1 MKQLMV
7 FSAAMAVLVLATPTG
22 GLALDGMSADETG
35 ISIDV
40 SSETAPISPYIY
52 GQFIEHLGRCIY
64 GGIWAEMLED
74 RKFYYPV
81 DGTEPAW
88 RPAEGNPPTEENGEL
103 PFKIL
108 VASPWKIVGDRQA
121 VSMTRENVWTGEHDV
136 LLSGG
141 SAEAPNGICQEGLAL
156 VAGKSYLGRVVIKK
170 LEGNP
175 VLRISL
181 RDSVQGSIIQQ
192 SVFEKLTPD
201 FSSYEFEFNADGDNS
216 NAALALEI
224 IAPGKVQI
232 GAVSL
237 MPSDNV
243 EGFRA
248 DTLALLRELNAPVYR
263 WPGGNFVSGYDWRD
277 GIGERDK
284 RPPRKNPAW
293 TGVEPNDV
301 GIHEFL
307 RFCELVNA
315 EPYVAINTGLGSVE
329 SGASLVRYVTSPPD
343 TPEGAERAR
352 NGRKEPWPVK
362 WWCVG
367 NEMYGDWQLGHVP
380 LEEYQKRH
388 NAFAEAI
395 RAAQPD
401 AILVGVGAV
410 GNWSEGMLKHCG
422 NHMDHISEH
431 TYWGDKKDVWE
442 YTQQAVEAIDNIAN
456 AHRKYR
462 MDLPELAGK
471 DIRIVLDEWNY
482 WHGPHYYGELG
493 VRYFHKDALGAARAL
508 HALHRNSDMYVMA
521 NYAQTVNVIG
531 AIKTTRTKA
540 IFDATAL
547 PLKLY
552 REHFGNRPV
561 LVSCGIPKV
570 DASAALTEDGKTLTL
585 GIVNCNAESITVP
598 INIRNGKASLAEPLK
613 GWLIQQDDPMA
624 ANVPSKPD
632 NITIREQ
639 AFTVESGN
647 LALPALSISL
657 IHIPVTR

>member
-243 EGFRA
+243 
-248 DTLALLRELNAPVYR
+248 
-263 WPGGNFVSGYDWRD
+263 
-277 GIGERDK
+277 
-284 RPPRKNPAW
+284 
-293 TGVEPNDV
+293 
-301 GIHEFL
+301 
-307 RFCELVNA
+307 
-315 EPYVAINTGLGSVE
+315 
-329 SGASLVRYVTSPPD
+329 
-343 TPEGAERAR
+343 
-352 NGRKEPWPVK
+352 
-362 WWCVG
+362 
-367 NEMYGDWQLGHVP
+367 
-380 LEEYQKRH
+380 
-388 NAFAEAI
+388 
-395 RAAQPD
+395 
-401 AILVGVGAV
+401 
-410 GNWSEGMLKHCG
+410 
-422 NHMDHISEH
+422 
-431 TYWGDKKDVWE
+431 
-442 YTQQAVEAIDNIAN
+442 
-456 AHRKYR
+456 
-462 MDLPELAGK
+462 
-471 DIRIVLDEWNY
+471 
-482 WHGPHYYGELG
+482 
-493 VRYFHKDALGAARAL
+493 
-508 HALHRNSDMYVMA
+508 
-521 NYAQTVNVIG
+521 
-531 AIKTTRTKA
+531 
-540 IFDATAL
+540 
-547 PLKLY
+547 
-552 REHFGNRPV
+552 
-561 LVSCGIPKV
+561 
-570 DASAALTEDGKTLTL
+570 
-585 GIVNCNAESITVP
+585 
-598 INIRNGKASLAEPLK
+598 
-613 GWLIQQDDPMA
+613 
-624 ANVPSKPD
+624 
-632 NITIREQ
+632 
-639 AFTVESGN
+639 
-647 LALPALSISL
+647 
-657 IHIPVTR
+657 